1 MLIEAARRAEAAAKE
16 MLALVT
22 EASVSCAEIL
32 EALAVSKA
40 IAGVNS
46 AFQVAGAAAV
56 AGRERHGD
64 GGAEVLA
71 ASAGLSRR
79 EAHSQVKTAEAL
91 RKTQKLRDAV
101 AEGRVP
107 IANAKRLAEAVEKTS
122 VGAVDSD
129 GELLAKAESMRPEQ
143 FAREARRWVTDR
155 DGDGGESE
163 HARQRAR
170 RCVRVWDGDDGMV
183 HLHGQFDSV
192 TGRRIGNR
200 LRAES
205 ARMFDADKKSSEDSG
220 ERRSFPQ
227 CMADALDNLTAT
239 NKNAGGGGKPIADIC
254 VVAHVDDATGKL
266 IAEIPG
272 GDRLPPSVLEELACG
287 AEITPAIYNTRG
299 ALLWQG
305 HSKRTATSTQLKA
318 LRALHGGCFACGA
331 DFEMCQ
337 AHHVKPVSE
346 GGPTNVDNMVPACW
360 GCHNKIHYF
369 GWQIHGPPGQR
380 TLHPPDSVTHASAH
394 ASEQPLLHVPGIEHA
409 SEQPLLHVPGIEHAS
424 EQPLLHVPGIEHA
437 SEQPLLHVPGIEHA
451 SEQPLLPY
459 PSNLPSNPSC
469 TYPASNTLPSNPSC
483 TYPASN
489 TLPSNPSC
497 TYPASNTLPTFHR
510 GAGPTPRTPPST
522 HLHYSLQTLRTP
534 SGSPDVTPF
543 TLPPGEVEVRPAR
556 PWAIPWRRW
565 SPPKSHCE
573 PSATATGCWSSSARG
588 RAPGSTWPRI
598 SRCTGMSPSR
608 S

>member
-1 MLIEAARRAEAAAKE
+1 MSKATAGARR
-16 MLALVT
+16 
-22 EASVSCAEIL
+22 
-32 EALAVSKA
+32 
-40 IAGVNS
+40 
-46 AFQVAGAAAV
+46 
-56 AGRERHGD
+56 
-64 GGAEVLA
+64 GG
-71 ASAGLSRR
+71 GGPG
-79 EAHSQVKTAEAL
+79 AHSQVKTAEAL
-91 RKTQKLRDAV
+91 RKRQAG
-101 AEGRVP
+101 A

-205 ARMFDADKKSSEDSG
+205 ARMFDADKKSSRGPRSQ
-220 ERRSFPQ
+220 RRTFQQ
-227 CMADALDNLTAT
+227 CMADALDSLTAD
-239 NKNAGGGGKPIADIC
+239 NNAGGGGKPIADIC

-272 GDRLPPSVLEELACG
+272 GDRLPPSVLEELACN

-331 DFEMCQ
+331 DFDMCQ

-369 GWQIHGPPGQR
+369 NWQIHGPPGQR
-380 TLHPPDSVTHASAH
+380 TLHPPNSVTY
-394 ASEQPLLHVPGIEHA
+394 PPT
-409 SEQPLLHVPGIEHAS
+409 P
-424 EQPLLHVPGIEHA
+424 
-437 SEQPLLHVPGIEHA
+437 
-451 SEQPLLPY
+451 
-459 PSNLPSNPSC
+459 PSNPSCTYPASNTLPTFHRGAGPTPRTPPSNPSC

-497 TYPASNTLPTFHR
+497 TYPASNTLPSN
-510 GAGPTPRTPPST
+510 PSEQPL
-522 HLHYSLQTLRTP
+522 LHVPGIEHAS
-534 SGSPDVTPF
+534 D
-543 TLPPGEVEVRPAR
+543 LPPRCRPDASHA
-556 PWAIPWRRW
+556 PEH
-565 SPPKSHCE
+565 PP
-573 PSATATGCWSSSARG
+573 ALF
-588 RAPGSTWPRI
+588 APNAADP
-598 SRCTGMSPSR
+598 
-608 S
+608 

>member
-22 EASVSCAEIL
+22 EGAVSCAEIL

-143 FAREARRWVTDR
+143 FAREARRWIVDR

-163 HARQRAR
+163 HARQQAR

-205 ARMFDADKKSSEDSG
+205 ARMFDADKKSSRGPRSQ
-220 ERRSFPQ
+220 RRTFQQ
-227 CMADALDNLTAT
+227 CMADALDSLTT
-239 NKNAGGGGKPIADIC
+239 DNNAGGSGKPIADIC

-331 DFEMCQ
+331 DFDMCQ

-380 TLHPPDSVTHASAH
+380 TLHPPDSVTYGPAH

-409 SEQPLLHVPGIEHAS
+409 PEQPLLHVPGIEHAPEQPLLHVPGIEHAPEQPLLHVPGIEHAPEQPLLHVPGIEHAS
-424 EQPLLHVPGIEHA
+424 
-437 SEQPLLHVPGIEHA
+437 
-451 SEQPLLPY
+451 
-459 PSNLPSNPSC
+459 
-469 TYPASNTLPSNPSC
+469 
-483 TYPASN
+483 
-489 TLPSNPSC
+489 
-497 TYPASNTLPTFHR
+497 
-510 GAGPTPRTPPST
+510 
-522 HLHYSLQTLRTP
+522 
-534 SGSPDVTPF
+534 D
-543 TLPPGEVEVRPAR
+543 LPPRCRPDASHA
-556 PWAIPWRRW
+556 PEH
-565 SPPKSHCE
+565 PP
-573 PSATATGCWSSSARG
+573 ALF
-588 RAPGSTWPRI
+588 APNAADP
-598 SRCTGMSPSR
+598 
-608 S
+608 

>member
-91 RKTQKLRDAV
+91 RVVPEAFDAV
-101 AEGRVP
+101 AQGRVS
-107 IANAKRLAEAVEKTS
+107 ATNAKQLAAAVERTS
-122 VGAVDSD
+122 AADVGSD
-129 GELLAKAESMRPEQ
+129 CELLAKAESMRPEQ
-143 FAREARRWVTDR
+143 FARQARRWVTDR
-155 DGDGGESE
+155 DGDGGQSE

-183 HLHGQFDSV
+183 HLRGEFDTV

-200 LRAES
+200 LRAEA
-205 ARMFDADKKSSEDSG
+205 ARMYDADKKNSQDSN
-220 ERRSFPQ
+220 ERRTFPQ
-227 CMADALDNLTAT
+227 CTADALDNLTT
-239 NKNAGGGGKPIADIC
+239 HNLNASGGGKPIADIC
-254 VVAHVDDATGKL
+254 VVAHVDDATAKL

-272 GDRLPPSVLEELACG
+272 GDRLPPSVLQELACN

-318 LRALHGGCFACGA
+318 LKALHGGCFACGA
-331 DFEMCQ
+331 DFDMCQ

-346 GGPTNVDNMVPACW
+346 GGPTNIDNMVPACW
-360 GCHNKIHYF
+360 SCHNKIHYF
-369 GWQIHGPPGQR
+369 NWQIHGPPGKR
-380 TLHPPDSVTHASAH
+380 TLHPPDPINYGPAQAPEPALEFGPRAEYAPRRTARLSDRPSRAQDSTAAIAETDRDGPADEAH
-394 ASEQPLLHVPGIEHA
+394 AGTGPAAARAALRGTGPEPL
-409 SEQPLLHVPGIEHAS
+409 
-424 EQPLLHVPGIEHA
+424 
-437 SEQPLLHVPGIEHA
+437 
-451 SEQPLLPY
+451 
-459 PSNLPSNPSC
+459 
-469 TYPASNTLPSNPSC
+469 
-483 TYPASN
+483 
-489 TLPSNPSC
+489 
-497 TYPASNTLPTFHR
+497 F
-510 GAGPTPRTPPST
+510 TP
-522 HLHYSLQTLRTP
+522 
-534 SGSPDVTPF
+534 
-543 TLPPGEVEVRPAR
+543 E
-556 PWAIPWRRW
+556 
-565 SPPKSHCE
+565 
-573 PSATATGCWSSSARG
+573 
-588 RAPGSTWPRI
+588 
-598 SRCTGMSPSR
+598 
-608 S
+608 